1 MPKLQ
6 PTGRGVSQTKCGQAA
21 ARRVERMACAILRDK
36 RGWQSIRQSIVCDS
50 KNLGM
55 KIMEDTGKAR
65 LIHEDIW
72 IHTRETDTILGT
84 IGLQ

>member
-1 MPKLQ
+1 MQFSGTRETLAKY
-6 PTGRGVSQTKCGQAA
+6 
-21 ARRVERMACAILRDK
+21 
-36 RGWQSIRQSIVCDS
+36 QSIVCDS